1 MLPKH
6 EGDTFADCLALEDRL
21 FKEVLSD
28 WKTNKTDSFI
38 TFRGKVVRDWRH
50 PLWVP
55 NCTYVRKFVNGELR
69 TNYDLHY
76 VNPVLSSGGVA
87 DVGFYVTKYMMKPS
101 DRAVRLQQA
110 LHMNLPSDE
119 YEHIW
124 SLVRPRHFESEA
136 FGLGCSDFDVDLYS
150 NGVGF
155 NKKRIYRP
163 HPAVLSHLR
172 KGIEGSKLMPGEP
185 IPSIHSPDDGKFVPL
200 AKYYKGRPEVFTMGD
215 FLDFFYASRKVGA
228 DNVIYHEPDH
238 PSQVDIRID
247 DYRRNLRNVSFQQT
261 AYELDDLFDS
271 DVDDFIEILDI
282 PEAQRET
289 NLLFLEACEQARDRG
304 GYPPPS
310 CPPASAGNE

>member
-6 EGDTFADCLALEDRL
+6 EGDTFADCIALENRL
-21 FKEVLSD
+21 FTEVLSD
-28 WKTNKTDSFI
+28 WKSNKTDKFI

-55 NCTYVRKFVNGELR
+55 NCTYVRKFVNGKLR
-69 TNYDLHY
+69 TSYDLHY

-136 FGLGCSDFDVDLYS
+136 FGLGCSDFDVEFYS
-150 NGVGF
+150 NGVGL

-163 HPAVLSHLR
+163 HPTVLSHLR
-172 KGIEGSKLMPGEP
+172 KGIEGSKHLPGEP
-185 IPSIHSPDDGKFVPL
+185 IPSIYSPDNGKFVPL
-200 AKYYKGRPEVFTMGD
+200 AKYYKGRPEVFTMDD
-215 FLDFFYASRKVGA
+215 FLDFFYASKKVGS
-228 DNVIYHEPDH
+228 DNVVYHDPDD
-238 PSQVDIRID
+238 PSQVDKRID
-247 DYRRNLRNVSFQQT
+247 DYRRNLQDVSFQQT

-271 DVDDFIEILDI
+271 DVNDFIEIPDI

-289 NLLFLEACEQARDRG
+289 SLAFLEACEQLRDCRG
-304 GYPPPS
+304 HCPPS
-310 CPPASAGNE
+310 GPPASVGNE